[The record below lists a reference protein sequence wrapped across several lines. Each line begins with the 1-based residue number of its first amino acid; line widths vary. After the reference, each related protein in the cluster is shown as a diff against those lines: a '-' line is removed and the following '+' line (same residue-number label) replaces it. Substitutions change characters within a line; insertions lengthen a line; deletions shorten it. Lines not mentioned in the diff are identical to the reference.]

1 MIIDLLFKEA
11 AGMLFRFFEKQVEI
25 ECNDCICCEEKGI
38 ELEYY
43 LTESWNP
50 ENDECVLYGIEVV
63 KKHFGEIS
71 ERVQFQDVFNSRE
84 KTTDLIELLARNT
97 VTPMSLASILDDIL
111 AF

>member
-25 ECNDCICCEEKGI
+25 ECNDCECCKENGI

-43 LTESWNP
+43 LTESSSP
-50 ENDECVLYGIEVV
+50 ENDECVFYGIEII
-63 KKHFGEIS
+63 KKHLGEIS
-71 ERVQFQDVFNSRE
+71 ERVLFKDVFNSRK
-84 KTTDLIELLARNT
+84 KTADLIELLARNT

-111 AF
+111 AL